1 MLIRAATLSLLALA
15 SGSVRAPAQESAWIY
30 DIFVKECQ
38 KSGGTPRSTLQQYMR
53 GEKFNCETGGS
64 SGRSTARGGNACE
77 RESKISIDWVFNDR
91 GALATYNRNRQQGKS
106 AFDAVVAA
114 QGHNPRAQ
122 RSLRDCKQWAQTYL
136 AQRGAAPGG
145 LTMPTRALGQTDCAC
160 ISVVPAGPAGLY
172 RVTNR
177 CDAMEITVGFG
188 GDIARLSPSPNA
200 IAAPASAGVVTQGK
214 PGMAR
219 APGHFTI
226 VSINSVGLKNAG
238 SSFVCRF

>member
-1 MLIRAATLSLLALA
+1 MLARAATLSLLALA
-15 SGSVRAPAQESAWIY
+15 TASNHAPAQDGAWIY

-38 KSGGTPRSTLQQYMR
+38 KAGGTPRSTLQQYMR
-53 GEKFNCETGGS
+53 GEKFICDNSQS
-64 SGRSTARGGNACE
+64 SGRSTARGGNVCE
-77 RESKISIDWVFNDR
+77 REAKISIDWVFEDP
-91 GALATYNRNRQQGKS
+91 GALANYNRNRQQGRS
-106 AFDAVVAA
+106 AFDAVIAA

-122 RSLRDCKQWAQTYL
+122 RSLRDCQQWAQTYL

-145 LTMPTRALGQTDCAC
+145 LTMPTRALGQTDCSC
-160 ISVVPAGPAGLY
+160 ISVVPAGPAGVY

-188 GDIARLSPSPNA
+188 GDIARLSPSPDA
-200 IAAPASAGVVTQGK
+200 FAAPARAGVVTPDR

-226 VSINSVGLKNAG
+226 VSINSVGLRNAG
-238 SSFVCRF
+238 SSYVCRF